1 MFKYKDMVVCVN
13 KKISYASND
22 GRTTGLTIGKKY
34 EVVSTKHHMVSII
47 NDYNM
52 VAQYYDYR
60 FVTLEEHRKQKLE
73 KLQSNIMRSQ
83 KPHPFSSLSD
93 DTLYSPLSQ
102 LDTP

>member
-1 MFKYKDMVVCVN
+1 MDKT
-13 KKISYASND
+13 ISYASND

-60 FVTLEEHRKQKLE
+60 FVTLEQHRKQKLE
-73 KLQSNIMRSQ
+73 KLRSDIMMSQ
-83 KPHPFSSLSD
+83 KHRPFSS
-93 DTLYSPLSQ
+93 
-102 LDTP
+102 